1 MAFFLSKYFKFF
13 QKISKKLLTNHGF
26 RGIIYSWKGGEQKVI
41 DIIAKVLGI
50 VLTILQ
56 IIKTLTEHK
65 RKK

>member
-1 MAFFLSKYFKFF
+1 M
-13 QKISKKLLTNHGF
+13 IE
-26 RGIIYSWKGGEQKVI
+26 IIG
-41 DIIAKVLGI
+41 KVLGI

>member
-1 MAFFLSKYFKFF
+1 M
-13 QKISKKLLTNHGF
+13 
-26 RGIIYSWKGGEQKVI
+26 V